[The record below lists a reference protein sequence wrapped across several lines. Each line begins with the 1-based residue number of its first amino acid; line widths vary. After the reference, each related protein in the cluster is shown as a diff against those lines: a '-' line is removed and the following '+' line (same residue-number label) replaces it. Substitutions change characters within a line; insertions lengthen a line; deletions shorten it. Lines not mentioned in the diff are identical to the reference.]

1 MRRKKIELLNKRETE
16 AIGKSFMQNQI
27 KSRKYSSAH
36 QLHNKISENF
46 DIKHLQRSKTDLSKE
61 TIKNASKKRYSTSF
75 RSSHPKALCKK
86 GVLKNFASWLF
97 AYYWNRHQV
106 VDKNLSKSVKILI
119 SEKTVLFSIFYI
131 LWKSFVFCRSIN
143 KNVLEWF
150 LLLIKYMHCIHTD
163 QIYKPF

>member
-119 SEKTVLFSIFYI
+119 SKKNSPFFNIL

-150 LLLIKYMHCIHTD
+150 LLLVKYMHCIHTD

>member
-61 TIKNASKKRYSTSF
+61 TIKNALRVSEAAIQRRCVKKVF
-75 RSSHPKALCKK
+75 L
-86 GVLKNFASWLF
+86 
-97 AYYWNRHQV
+97 
-106 VDKNLSKSVKILI
+106 KILPPDYLHI
-119 SEKTVLFSIFYI
+119 IEIDI
-131 LWKSFVFCRSIN
+131 R
-143 KNVLEWF
+143 
-150 LLLIKYMHCIHTD
+150 
-163 QIYKPF
+163 

>member
-61 TIKNASKKRYSTSF
+61 TKKASKKRYSTSF
-75 RSSHPKALCKK
+75 RSSHSKGLRKK
-86 GVLKNFASWLF
+86 RFLKNFVTCLF
-97 AYYWNRHQV
+97 AYYWNRHKV
-106 VDKNLSKSVKILI
+106 VNKNLSKSVKILI
-119 SEKTVLFSIFYI
+119 SEKTALFSIFYI